1 MAGALTSGATTP
13 PAVRIG
19 AGAVVIAVVT
29 VLPMFLTAGLAVQ
42 IGTDLG
48 FPPSALGIAPG
59 AFFGAMVVASP
70 FAGRLVDRMGAV
82 RAVRWAVVVI
92 SAVLV
97 LIAATTRSLPLLAG
111 YLALAGVANAVAQP
125 ATNQLLAQHIPRQR
139 QGAAYGAKQSAIPVA
154 SMLAGLAVPALALT
168 VGWRW
173 AFAAFAVLAA
183 LAACWPFRTSRG
195 QVRVGTADIF
205 DIRLPRRTLVLLAV
219 GVSFAAAGGSTL
231 AIFMVASAVDTG
243 LDEASAGLLF
253 ALASATGIAARLLS
267 GLRADQRGRNHLW
280 FVSLMLVVGA
290 IGIGFLAT
298 GHLGMFVVGAPIAF
312 GAGWGWPGVFIL
324 SIVNLHPTNP
334 GAATALTQI
343 GTSAGCVFGPL
354 TFGALAG
361 AWSYQIAWGVDAAVL
376 LLAAGV
382 LLAGRRQVLAHL
394 STLPSDSLPW
404 RSHAGPTRERRAA
417 T

>member
-1 MAGALTSGATTP
+1 VAGALTSGTSGGP
-13 PAVRIG
+13 VVRVG

-48 FPPSALGIAPG
+48 FAPSALGIAPG
-59 AFFGAMVVASP
+59 AFFGAMVLTSP
-70 FAGRLVDRMGAV
+70 FAGRLVNRLGAV
-82 RAVRWAVVVI
+82 RAIRWAVVVI

-97 LIAATTRSLPLLAG
+97 LTAATTQSLPVLAG
-111 YLALAGVANAVAQP
+111 YLALAGVANAMAQP
-125 ATNQLLAQHIPRQR
+125 ATNLLLAQHIPRNR
-139 QGAAYGAKQSAIPVA
+139 QGTAYGAKQSAIPIA

-173 AFAAFAVLAA
+173 AFAAFAVIAA
-183 LAACWPFRTSRG
+183 LAACWPFQTARGLVRTSA
-195 QVRVGTADIF
+195 ADIF

-243 LDEASAGLLF
+243 LAEASAGLLF
-253 ALASATGIAARLLS
+253 ALASGVGIAARLLS

-290 IGIGFLAT
+290 VGVGFLAT
-298 GHLGMFVVGAPIAF
+298 DHLTLFVVGAPIAF

-334 GAATALTQI
+334 AAATALTQI
-343 GTSAGCVFGPL
+343 GTSAGCVVGPL

-361 AWSYQIAWGVDAAVL
+361 TWSYQAAWGATAAALLLAAAVL
-376 LLAAGV
+376 LV
-382 LLAGRRQVLAHL
+382 GRRQVLAHL
-394 STLPSDSLPW
+394 STIPSDSLPW
-404 RSHAGPTRERRAA
+404 RSQTRSTTERRAA
-417 T
+417 K